1 MQDTALKQKNIEIA
15 YDGEITIATAASRK
29 SKHWKNRQL
38 KWSDFLKKLSKTR
51 RTGETAAEYKAFP
64 KSKQD
69 EIKDVGGFVGGTLK
83 EGRRTAESVQWRSV
97 ITLDADFA
105 EKDLWDSL
113 IFTLGDY
120 ACCIYST
127 HKHSP

>member
-1 MQDTALKQKNIEIA
+1 MQSIALNKKSSISLN
-15 YDGEITIATAASRK
+15 YDKEITIAIAKSRK
-29 SKHWKNRQL
+29 SKQWKNCQL
-38 KWSDFLKKLSKTR
+38 KWSDFLKRLSKTH
-51 RTGETAAEYKAFP
+51 RTNETVAEYKSFS
-64 KSKQD
+64 KSRQD

-83 EGRRTAESVQWRSV
+83 EGRRTAENVQWRSV

-120 ACCIYST
+120 ACCILFHT
-127 HKHSP
+127 